1 MAVRRTMTLTE
12 GTVEPNEPAQHP
24 PGQRQPPDRRPF
36 RLKVDRQ
43 FKSSYDT
50 YEDAEAAGM
59 TIKKEYPILQVAIY
73 DLAAG
78 QHKILEL
85 LQD

>member
-1 MAVRRTMTLTE
+1 MAIRRNTMTLPD
-12 GTVEPNEPAQHP
+12 GTIEANEPGQP
-24 PGQRQPPDRRPF
+24 PPRQRQPPDRRPF

-43 FKSSYDT
+43 TKSSYDT
-50 YEDAEAAGM
+50 YEAAEAAGM

-85 LQD
+85 QE